1 MRSAYAKPHFSKRG
15 PDSDSS
21 DDDSPSPGPPASSK
35 FPPSGAFPRCE
46 YSQEVNVS
54 DMLPSDDEQG
64 SIEGGALLGD
74 GGDEGMVRSDEAE
87 ATRRHL
93 HRKKGKVYLLQN
105 TVNGKQYVGQTI
117 QRPSARMRQHAGGK
131 QKGRAR
137 SGKETIIQRA
147 IEKYGW
153 HAFEFRILESN
164 IEHGF
169 NGSVL
174 DERERWWI
182 REMGTLTPAGYNM
195 DAGGQKGAVWTK
207 ELREKQSVAMKKWAS
222 SEEVRAR
229 KREVWATPGFKQAR
243 SAERKV
249 IQNEAENVQSRRD
262 TWDAKRTVRIGAI
275 EDPKQ
280 RRKAIHQARN
290 QAKQGVRKAFRRGVE
305 GRDLWAEFY
314 ARWGSDEDWD
324 AWLKSGSCDPPRG
337 CPL

>member
-46 YSQEVNVS
+46 YPQEVNVS

-229 KREVWATPGFKQAR
+229 KREVWATPQA
-243 SAERKV
+243 SAV
-249 IQNEAENVQSRRD
+249 
-262 TWDAKRTVRIGAI
+262 
-275 EDPKQ
+275 
-280 RRKAIHQARN
+280 
-290 QAKQGVRKAFRRGVE
+290 
-305 GRDLWAEFY
+305 
-314 ARWGSDEDWD
+314 
-324 AWLKSGSCDPPRG
+324 C
-337 CPL
+337 